1 VREFPV
7 FVPYGREHVAAVV
20 TVPDGEPRGLVVLAT
35 GLGAPRSHRHQVWAV
50 AAERLA
56 RSSIASVRFDYLA
69 LHDSTGLLEELRT
82 PPTGEAMAVAE
93 FARRATGAREVIGV
107 GNCWGAHVALTV
119 AARLEGCVG
128 AVCILPETVEP
139 GRAGGA
145 LHRGPG
151 RKVAALLRSNRKIRR
166 ILKAL
171 KRTDLQPS
179 QVVRDLLPRALERGK
194 VLFVYD
200 EEHLDSGRREVGKV
214 RALLDRLPEDARSRF
229 ELRLIPGRGL
239 ARLRSVEVQESLLT
253 TILEWV
259 QERFQPE
266 QEARRVAG
274 RSLSAEATV
283 APRGIR

>member
-7 FVPYGREHVAAVV
+7 FVPYGPEHVAAVV

-69 LHDSTGLLEELRT
+69 LHDSTGLVEELRT

-93 FARRATGAREVIGV
+93 FARMATGAGEVIAV

-119 AARLEGCVG
+119 AARMEACVG

-145 LHRGPG
+145 LRRAPG

-166 ILKAL
+166 ILKPL
-171 KRTDLQPS
+171 KRRDVQPS
-179 QVVRDLLPRALERGK
+179 QALRDLLPRALERSN
-194 VLFVYD
+194 VLFVYG
-200 EEHLDSGRREVGKV
+200 EEHLDTGRREFGMV
-214 RALLDRLPEDARSRF
+214 RALLDRLPEDVRGRF

-253 TILEWV
+253 TILEWAE
-259 QERFQPE
+259 ERFLPE
-266 QEARRVAG
+266 QEAQGVADA
-274 RSLSAEATV
+274 SLSAEASV
-283 APRGIR
+283 SLRGVR

>member
-1 VREFPV
+1 MREFPV

-20 TVPDGEPRGLVVLAT
+20 TVPEGEPRGLVVLAT

-69 LHDSTGLLEELRT
+69 LHDSTGSAQELRT

-93 FARRATGAREVIGV
+93 FARRATGAKEIIGV

-119 AARLEGCVG
+119 AARMEACVG

-139 GRAGGA
+139 GRAGSA
-145 LHRGPG
+145 LRRAVG

-166 ILKAL
+166 IVKPL
-171 KRTDLQPS
+171 KRRDLQPS
-179 QVVRDLLPRALERGK
+179 QAVRELLPRALERSK
-194 VLFVYD
+194 VLFLYD
-200 EEHLDSGRREVGKV
+200 EEHLDTGRREVGKV
-214 RALLDRLPEDARSRF
+214 RALLERLPEDVRGRF

-253 TILEWV
+253 TILEWAE
-259 QERFQPE
+259 ERFPLMKAAEPVPE
-266 QEARRVAG
+266 A
-274 RSLSAEATV
+274 SLSSQASA
-283 APRGIR
+283 APRGVL